1 MIHTPTLRV
10 VFPTCDSLGAQA
22 RSPVTLIYY
31 HCFDASQDA
40 PMREGQGV
48 DRPDGLT
55 PPSVLS
61 FTDMVEKTRYQT
73 DGTKSRYGA

>member
-1 MIHTPTLRV
+1 MLYFLLAIPWEHRLVTS
-10 VFPTCDSLGAQA
+10 DSDLL
-22 RSPVTLIYY
+22 PL
-31 HCFDASQDA
+31 CFDASQDA
-40 PMREGQGV
+40 PMREGKGV

-61 FTDMVEKTRYQT
+61 FTDMVEKTRYQI